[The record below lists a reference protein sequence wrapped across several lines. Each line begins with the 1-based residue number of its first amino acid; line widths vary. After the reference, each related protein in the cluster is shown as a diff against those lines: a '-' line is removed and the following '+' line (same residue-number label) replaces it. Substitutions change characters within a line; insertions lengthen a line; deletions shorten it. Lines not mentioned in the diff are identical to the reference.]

1 MGKRAFHR
9 KGYQNQEIQVIPG
22 DYYIPFQGASGKAK
36 VLGGTGF
43 SRTVQGDAGFSG
55 EGRGKGPRGS
65 GFSRTAQAGELDIG
79 MAPMRGRQRGA
90 ANTYS
95 GKMLSKRRKEK
106 RRRKIRRLVCGAA
119 AFCLLLTILPAA
131 GNMLKQAQSGEGAG
145 RFLERLFLKS
155 PGKDCPEELLE
166 MLEKNEETYDFV
178 AGYPDRADY
187 MGKEID
193 LSGEV
198 KDGAVPL
205 LMQWD
210 KRWGYDSYG
219 QELVAVAGCG
229 PTCMAMAYLYLK
241 GDTSMNPR
249 EMAEY
254 AYGNG
259 YYTEAGT
266 SWDFF
271 TSGAAGLGLV
281 GSELPLGEAQIK
293 NALDAGNVVVCSM
306 RPGDFTTTGH
316 FILLTGYD
324 ENGFSI
330 NDPNSRK
337 NSGKQWDYDR
347 LGGQIKC
354 LWSIGK

>member
-1 MGKRAFHR
+1 MGKQA
-9 KGYQNQEIQVIPG
+9 GYQNKEIQVIPG
-22 DYYIPFQGASGKAK
+22 DYYQPYQRAAGQRRAKA
-36 VLGGTGF
+36 LRPENT
-43 SRTVQGDAGFSG
+43 
-55 EGRGKGPRGS
+55 
-65 GFSRTAQAGELDIG
+65 
-79 MAPMRGRQRGA
+79 

-95 GKMLSKRRKEK
+95 AKLLARRRKEN
-106 RRRKIRRLVCGAA
+106 RRRKISRMVCRAA
-119 AFCLLLTILPAA
+119 VLCLLLAILPAA
-131 GNMLKQAQSGEGAG
+131 GNMLKQMRGGEMAG
-145 RFLERLFLKS
+145 HLLERLAGKG

-178 AGYPDRADY
+178 TGYPDRAEY

-193 LSGEV
+193 LSGDV
-198 KDGAVPL
+198 TDGAVPL

-210 KRWGYDSYG
+210 MRWGYDSYG
-219 QELVAVAGCG
+219 QELIGVAGCG

-249 EMAEY
+249 KMAEY

-271 TSGAAGLGLV
+271 TSGAAGLGLS
-281 GSELPLGEAQIK
+281 GSELPLGETQIK
-293 NALDAGNVVVCSM
+293 HALDEGNVVVCSM

-316 FILLTGYD
+316 FILLRGYD
-324 ENGFSI
+324 ENGFYV

-337 NSGKQWDYDR
+337 NSGKQWEFGR
-347 LGGQIKC
+347 LSSQIKC